1 MVYFTS
7 LILFSILSFS
17 RVALANSPCVAF
29 DVEWN
34 LLAFGFNGKD
44 YNAGAQ
50 GNWTSG
56 QPTDIT
62 KSGRPP
68 FNGANTTCYL
78 SEYTNAIY
86 VIGADTSN
94 PSAIYIYDA
103 TANSW
108 STQSVVTGKLDPTSF
123 DAILDHDTNVFY
135 ALSNGELFSLDMGL
149 LKAANSTP
157 IPWNDVQNPNLGS
170 NYQPVM
176 ALAQN
181 HIHFLDVPGTP
192 DGSAKI
198 FVIHFSYLQ
207 PQPQS
212 YGNFPN
218 TYGQATSFFQES
230 GVQQEFA
237 FIPSDG
243 SATYVI
249 NVETNTTQTLKGPT
263 VKDAGATYFASTTAL
278 VQLSSSGTVS
288 YLPYVANSTSANS
301 QATWTV
307 VSKLPVAAASNST
320 GSTKTNGSSSASPSA
335 SGHASGSSGSS
346 NGAAD
351 VRIGLVAITVVTLTT
366 LFASVVCF

>member
-1 MVYFTS
+1 MFRPLS
-7 LILFSILSFS
+7 LVLLSILSFPHI
-17 RVALANSPCVAF
+17 AIANSGCVAF
-29 DVEWN
+29 DIYWN

-44 YNAGAQ
+44 YNAGTQ
-50 GNWTSG
+50 DTWTSG
-56 QPTDIT
+56 QATDIT
-62 KSGRPP
+62 TSGRPP

-78 SEYTNAIY
+78 SEYINAIY
-86 VIGADTSN
+86 VLGADSSN

-103 TANSW
+103 TAKSW
-108 STQSVVTGKLDPTSF
+108 STQTVTTGNFNPASF

-135 ALSNGELFSLDMGL
+135 AYSKGDLYSLDMGL

-157 IPWNDVQNPNLGS
+157 VPWNDVQAVDFGTS
-170 NYQPVM
+170 DYRPVM
-176 ALAQN
+176 AIAQN
-181 HIHFLDVPGTP
+181 HVHFLNVPSLP

-218 TYGQATSFFQES
+218 TYGQATSFFQET

-263 VKDAGATYFASTTAL
+263 IKDADATYFASTTAL
-278 VQLSSSGTVS
+278 IQLSSSGTVS
-288 YLPYVANSTSANS
+288 YLLYNSSS
-301 QATWTV
+301 PATNTNTAWNV
-307 VSKLPVAAASNST
+307 VSKLPSAL
-320 GSTKTNGSSSASPSA
+320 SASATGTHATGTTA
-335 SGHASGSSGSS
+335 SGHASATSGSK
-346 NGAAD
+346 NGA
-351 VRIGLVAITVVTLTT
+351 VNNHVGLGSVLVVSLLMLTSTLC
-366 LFASVVCF
+366 L